1 MCATTCTI
9 MYNSHLHVLMH
20 TYMSHTH
27 LQSLDLK
34 SKAPYRSQSPTY
46 RNHSSLSPS
55 PSPITLNGTLNGPI
69 SPLIESSSKS
79 LTPVAVTN
87 SSINSTKLFNGKPQS
102 NSQLGP
108 TSTGSQRALVP
119 NSSNSSDGNR
129 GTKSE
134 FDRRRYHSTPPES
147 TVGHS
152 KSTPPQASLADSR
165 EQPVAVGAASVTSG
179 QGPAYRHR
187 VNSDTAAGLGKPESP
202 HSPVVRK
209 QASLHLTGIIGRQ
222 QERER
227 SCTPSP
233 RTPTLTKFSFPT
245 PDVHVGGDSN
255 STTSKAAASITVIED
270 TLPSEK
276 AARLMNLGDSTTK
289 QSVAATTD
297 SSKEAANNG
306 GLPPQKPKA
315 FAAGL
320 KFIDTPEIPDDGADV
335 TPTVATSSS
344 SSSVPPP
351 SMTSSVTT
359 NTTTTPS
366 TKAAK
371 LPTKTQIVFRPLD
384 EVHAEDITVISGCQF
399 FDPSQSQADYYT
411 PPPPL
416 HQISSVSKSSSES
429 GKAVEGKDKGKKAKS
444 KDAKSSIKLK
454 RKNSSGKM
462 IERTPEPEEKAKD
475 NGGGGGEDGT
485 PIAELKSSKKK
496 EKEEKSGKKSTPK
509 KKRSISMSAADVGTG
524 SLPLSQPASP
534 SKPPLPISANAKT
547 GLKKVSASFRGDG
560 RDHSLSPEGS
570 GGLLMNKLG
579 TPNPSPVHSSSR
591 GTTPDSTTSES
602 EEYKR
607 RTSLRNKLKS
617 LMGKDKSNGKA
628 VRTSWRFSDLG
639 GVAQHNSDEVV
650 SLKGFRKLSE
660 DGEPEE
666 VPSMTPVPPV
676 HPVHPV
682 HHTKSYSLSSTRSAS
697 QVSLLTHADRLN
709 LEEDTEM
716 VPRTYSMECIYPTYN
731 ERCVDVPA
739 IGENLNDYK
748 STNSGGSPAK
758 KDPDG
763 DSGSSEYVTASDSDS
778 VNRLT
783 AVVSDT
789 QLLSVPATTSSVSL
803 SQDNTSEKFMTP
815 PESTGHSQTSMEL
828 SVIGIMDKAFSST
841 TDAGVNSSNQKSM
854 SKASASPK
862 ARNKK
867 STITTTTKGP
877 SPKSSP
883 ITSRKASSKLAS
895 PLGRKVPGTTP
906 SPVVR
911 KKSSSATPNSPSP
924 AKKSSSSSLGKI
936 SPKTSPVSARSSAAG
951 KKVTTSPLAQRKV
964 ATASPG
970 SSPILSRKSAS
981 AKASLTTSPL
991 STRRV
996 SPSKPSTVSPKSSP
1010 SLKRKITPGSPRSSF
1025 GMRPSPPKLSR
1036 APLDSGSSPKLSP
1049 RKSSFSRFGQGRT
1062 PFKVRAINKDES
1074 PEEKMQRIR
1083 EKRKLSKLS
1092 QENISASC
1100 PTTPQASRSKREP
1113 PSALTL
1119 SQPIK
1124 FGSESPHHRPSSVS
1138 PTSPRKR
1145 KVGVSMP
1152 ASPMIEI
1159 PPTLPEVRTPSPSA
1173 QPQPVTAAQNDL
1185 KTETSDVVDDRPATR
1200 TSTELEFDVESL
1212 LSSVGTQL
1220 DQLGEGEQVATKQP
1234 LKLEPV
1240 ENPPDIASMPAMV
1253 FTSPIHSRQS
1263 SYDIEGEH
1271 DNIPICISPLEQA
1284 APKQKVSAP
1293 TLPVTA
1299 PAATAAGKNSKS
1311 PSTTKKSASTGTSLA
1326 PKSPSVTRKL
1336 TDPTPL
1342 ASKKSKSGIK
1352 SLRTR
1357 LNIASSK
1364 GSSKDH
1370 LSPVLEKKDS
1380 PKTSPTAQ
1388 KKKTSAP
1395 LPTGKSEPPQRFT
1408 SARPPRPPLMS
1419 RLPSDP
1425 TIPTNRISSEA
1436 RPSTAPTSGSA
1447 ATGTSSSST
1456 GQKRPRNI
1464 MTARPSAAGAQKPP
1478 PGPSSS
1484 SGDSMKSKSSTS
1496 ISAGSNKSL
1505 PGRGGLR
1512 ASGRAKRISTTAHS
1526 TPSHGPKPS
1535 LAAESSLHHTNA
1547 GRHSMKSKSA
1557 AHLLA
1562 ASGGT
1567 GRKSSLA
1574 ATEAEKVSARKSMRR
1589 VSSGELLP
1597 RKIKPGASATLTRER
1612 KISQAS
1618 SSASGG
1624 GGSSS
1629 ISSSGK
1635 SNTLT
1640 RPRSA
1645 SNAGLS
1651 RTSVTRSMRLSRGTS
1666 SRRSSTTAPRAPM
1679 LTRKATPP
1687 AGLGGLLS
1695 PTRKNSTMKR
1705 TSSGG
1710 EVLAAFD
1717 HISAQ
1722 AQGSM

>member
-1 MCATTCTI
+1 MLCFY
-9 MYNSHLHVLMH
+9 MYFYNNVHTHLLMH
-20 TYMSHTH
+20 TYMNSHTH
-27 LQSLDLK
+27 SQSLDLK
-34 SKAPYRSQSPTY
+34 SKVPYRSQSPTY
-46 RNHSSLSPS
+46 CNHSSSSPS

-69 SPLIESSSKS
+69 SPLIESSSKT
-79 LTPVAVTN
+79 LTPAAATN

-108 TSTGSQRALVP
+108 TSTGSQRAQIP
-119 NSSNSSDGNR
+119 SSSNSGGSNR
-129 GTKSE
+129 GTKSD

-165 EQPVAVGAASVTSG
+165 EQPVAVGVASVTSG

-187 VNSDTAAGLGKPESP
+187 VNSDTAAGLGRPESP

-233 RTPTLTKFSFPT
+233 RTPTLTKFSFPA
-245 PDVHVGGDSN
+245 PDVHVDGDSN
-255 STTSKAAASITVIED
+255 NTSKAATSITVTEG

-276 AARLMNLGDSTTK
+276 AAKLMNLGNSTTK
-289 QSVAATTD
+289 QSVATTTD
-297 SSKEAANNG
+297 SYKVPVNDG

-320 KFIDTPEIPDDGADV
+320 KFIDTPEIPDDGADAA
-335 TPTVATSSS
+335 PTMTTS

-359 NTTTTPS
+359 NTTTIPS

-371 LPTKTQIVFRPLD
+371 SPAKTQIVFRPLD
-384 EVHAEDITVISGCQF
+384 EVHAEDITVISGCKF
-399 FDPSQSQADYYT
+399 FDPSQSQSDYYT

-416 HQISSVSKSSSES
+416 HQISSVSKTS
-429 GKAVEGKDKGKKAKS
+429 GEGDKAMEGKDKGKKAKS
-444 KDAKSSIKLK
+444 KDSKSSIKLK

-462 IERTPEPEEKAKD
+462 IETTPEPEEKAKD
-475 NGGGGGEDGT
+475 NGGGEDKT
-485 PIAELKSSKKK
+485 SIAELKSSKKK
-496 EKEEKSGKKSTPK
+496 EKEEKSGKKSGPK
-509 KKRSISMSAADVGTG
+509 KKRSISVSAAEVGTG
-524 SLPLSQPASP
+524 SLPLSLPASP
-534 SKPPLPISANAKT
+534 SKPPLPISSTNAKT
-547 GLKKVSASFRGDG
+547 GLKKVSASFRRDG
-560 RDHSLSPEGS
+560 RNRSLSPEGT

-617 LMGKDKSNGKA
+617 LMGKDKNNGKA

-639 GVAQHNSDEVV
+639 GVAQHESDEIV

-666 VPSMTPVPPV
+666 VPSVTPVHPV
-676 HPVHPV
+676 APVHPV
-682 HHTKSYSLSSTRSAS
+682 HHTKSVSLSSTRSAS

-739 IGENLNDYK
+739 IGEKLNDSK
-748 STNSGGSPAK
+748 STNSSGSPTK
-758 KDPDG
+758 KDPDK
-763 DSGSSEYVTASDSDS
+763 DSGSSEYITASDSDS

-783 AVVSDT
+783 AVISDT
-789 QLLSVPATTSSVSL
+789 QLLNVPATTSSVSL
-803 SQDNTSEKFMTP
+803 SQDNTSEKFVTP
-815 PESTGHSQTSMEL
+815 PESAGHSQTSLEL
-828 SVIGIMDKAFSST
+828 SVIGIMDKTFSST
-841 TDAGVNSSNQKSM
+841 TDAGVNSSNPKLM
-854 SKASASPK
+854 SKASPSPK
-862 ARNKK
+862 TSNKK
-867 STITTTTKGP
+867 SPIGTTTTTKGP

-895 PLGRKVPGTTP
+895 PLGRRVPGTP
-906 SPVVR
+906 SPVMR
-911 KKSSSATPNSPSP
+911 KKSSSATPSSPSP
-924 AKKSSSSSLGKI
+924 AKKSSSSSLSKI
-936 SPKTSPVSARSSAAG
+936 SPKTSPVFARSSAAG
-951 KKVTTSPLAQRKV
+951 KKVTTSPLAQRRI

-1025 GMRPSPPKLSR
+1025 GTRPSPPKLSR
-1036 APLDSGSSPKLSP
+1036 APLDSGPSPKLSP

-1062 PFKVRAINKDES
+1062 PFKVRAISKDES

-1083 EKRKLSKLS
+1083 EKRKSSKLS

-1100 PTTPQASRSKREP
+1100 PTTPQASRSRSEP

-1119 SQPIK
+1119 SQPTK
-1124 FGSESPHHRPSSVS
+1124 FRSESLHHRPSSIS
-1138 PTSPRKR
+1138 PTSPRRR

-1152 ASPMIEI
+1152 ASPIVEI
-1159 PPTLPEVRTPSPSA
+1159 PPTLPEVRTPSPNA
-1173 QPQPVTAAQNDL
+1173 QPQPVTTALNDL

-1220 DQLGEGEQVATKQP
+1220 DQLGGGEEIAPKQP

-1271 DNIPICISPLEQA
+1271 DNIPTCTSPLEQA
-1284 APKQKVSAP
+1284 ASKQKLSEP

-1299 PAATAAGKNSKS
+1299 PAAAAGKNSKS
-1311 PSTTKKSASTGTSLA
+1311 PSTTKKSASTSLA
-1326 PKSPSVTRKL
+1326 PKSPSAARKL

-1352 SLRTR
+1352 SLRSR
-1357 LNIASSK
+1357 LSISSSK
-1364 GSSKDH
+1364 GSSKDQ

-1380 PKTSPTAQ
+1380 PKTSPTAN

-1395 LPTGKSEPPQRFT
+1395 LPTGKSEPAQRFT

-1425 TIPTNRISSEA
+1425 TIPTHRISSEA
-1436 RPSTAPTSGSA
+1436 RPSTAPTSGS
-1447 ATGTSSSST
+1447 TPTTTSST

-1464 MTARPSAAGAQKPP
+1464 IARPSTAGATSAQKPP
-1478 PGPSSS
+1478 SGPSSS
-1484 SGDSMKSKSSTS
+1484 SGDSMKSKLSSTLS
-1496 ISAGSNKSL
+1496 VGSNKSL

-1526 TPSHGPKPS
+1526 TPPHGAKPS
-1535 LAAESSLHHTNA
+1535 LAAESSLRHTNA
-1547 GRHSMKSKSA
+1547 GRHSIKSKSA
-1557 AHLLA
+1557 AHILA
-1562 ASGGT
+1562 ASGT
-1567 GRKSSLA
+1567 GRKSSLT
-1574 ATEAEKVSARKSMRR
+1574 ATEVEKVSSARKSMRR
-1589 VSSGELLP
+1589 VSSGEVLP

-1629 ISSSGK
+1629 IYSSGK
-1635 SNTLT
+1635 SSTLT

-1645 SNAGLS
+1645 SSAGLN

-1687 AGLGGLLS
+1687 ASSGGLLS